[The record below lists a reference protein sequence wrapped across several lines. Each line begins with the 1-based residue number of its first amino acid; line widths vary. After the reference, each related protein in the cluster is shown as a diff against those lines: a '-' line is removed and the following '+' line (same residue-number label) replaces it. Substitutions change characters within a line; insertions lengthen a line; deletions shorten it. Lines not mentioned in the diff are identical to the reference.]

1 MLMDQASQEV
11 VRCTFVAEDISRKL
25 LISMFKLVQ
34 ERLSNGEQSLR
45 TLNKTNTQLEIID
58 VSNEDIKG
66 IKRGLKKHGVN
77 FAVVKESQENNYSLY
92 FQAKDVAQI
101 KKAIEVHMQSAIK
114 NLEQEPLEKK
124 LSNITIEKKSPNKT
138 KQREE
143 LTL

>member
-1 MLMDQASQEV
+1 MDQASQEV

-25 LISMFKLVQ
+25 LISMLKLVQ
-34 ERLSNGEQSLR
+34 EKLSNGEQSLR
-45 TLNKTNTQLEIID
+45 TLNKKNTQLEVID

-77 FAVVKESQENNYSLY
+77 FAVVKESQENNYSIY

-114 NLEQEPLEKK
+114 NLEQEPLEK
-124 LSNITIEKKSPNKT
+124 NY
-138 KQREE
+138 
-143 LTL
+143 LTLQLKRNLLIKQNKGRN

>member
-1 MLMDQASQEV
+1 MDQASQEV

-25 LISMFKLVQ
+25 LISMLKLVQ
-34 ERLSNGEQSLR
+34 EKLSNGEQSLR
-45 TLNKTNTQLEIID
+45 TLNKKNTQLEVID

-143 LTL
+143 LIL

>member
-25 LISMFKLVQ
+25 LISMLKLVQ
-34 ERLSNGEQSLR
+34 EKLSNGEQSLR
-45 TLNKTNTQLEIID
+45 TLNKKNTQLEVID

-143 LTL
+143 LIL

>member
-1 MLMDQASQEV
+1 M
-11 VRCTFVAEDISRKL
+11 
-25 LISMFKLVQ
+25 
-34 ERLSNGEQSLR
+34 
-45 TLNKTNTQLEIID
+45 
-58 VSNEDIKG
+58 
-66 IKRGLKKHGVN
+66 KKHGVN

-101 KKAIEVHMQSAIK
+101 KKAIEVHLQSAIK

-143 LTL
+143 LIL

>member
-1 MLMDQASQEV
+1 MDQASQEV

-25 LISMFKLVQ
+25 LISMLKLVQ
-34 ERLSNGEQSLR
+34 EKLSNGEQSLR
-45 TLNKTNTQLEIID
+45 TLNKKNTQLEVID

-77 FAVVKESQENNYSLY
+77 FAVVKESQENNYSIY

>member
-1 MLMDQASQEV
+1 MDQASQEV

-25 LISMFKLVQ
+25 LISMLKLVQ

-45 TLNKTNTQLEIID
+45 TLNKKNTQLEVID

>member
-1 MLMDQASQEV
+1 MDQASQEV

-25 LISMFKLVQ
+25 LISMLKLVQ
-34 ERLSNGEQSLR
+34 EKLSNGEQSLR
-45 TLNKTNTQLEIID
+45 RLNKKNTQLEVID

-101 KKAIEVHMQSAIK
+101 KKAIEVHLQSAIK

-143 LTL
+143 LIL

>member
-1 MLMDQASQEV
+1 MDQASQEV

-25 LISMFKLVQ
+25 LISMLKLVQ
-34 ERLSNGEQSLR
+34 EKLSNGEQSLR
-45 TLNKTNTQLEIID
+45 TLNKKNTQLEVID

-101 KKAIEVHMQSAIK
+101 KKAIEVHLQSAIK
-114 NLEQEPLEKK
+114 KLEQEPLEKK

-143 LTL
+143 LIL

>member
-1 MLMDQASQEV
+1 MDQASQEV
-11 VRCTFVAEDISRKL
+11 VRCTFVAEDISRNL
-25 LISMFKLVQ
+25 LISMLKLVQ
-34 ERLSNGEQSLR
+34 EKLSNGEQSLR
-45 TLNKTNTQLEIID
+45 TLNKKNTQLEVID

-143 LTL
+143 LIL

>member
-25 LISMFKLVQ
+25 LISMLKLVQ
-34 ERLSNGEQSLR
+34 EKLSNGEQSLR
-45 TLNKTNTQLEIID
+45 TLNKKNTQLEVID

-101 KKAIEVHMQSAIK
+101 KKAIEVHLQSAIK

-138 KQREE
+138 KQREV
-143 LTL
+143 LIL

>member
-1 MLMDQASQEV
+1 MDQASQEV

>member
-1 MLMDQASQEV
+1 MDQASQEV

-25 LISMFKLVQ
+25 LISMLKLVQ
-34 ERLSNGEQSLR
+34 EKLSNGEQSLR
-45 TLNKTNTQLEIID
+45 TLNKKNTQLEVID

-101 KKAIEVHMQSAIK
+101 KNAIEVHLQSAIK

-143 LTL
+143 LIL

>member
-25 LISMFKLVQ
+25 LISMLKLVQ
-34 ERLSNGEQSLR
+34 EKLSNGEQSLR
-45 TLNKTNTQLEIID
+45 TLNKKNTQLEVID

-77 FAVVKESQENNYSLY
+77 FAVVKESQENNYSIY

-101 KKAIEVHMQSAIK
+101 KKAIKVHMQSAIK

>member
-1 MLMDQASQEV
+1 MDQASQEV

-25 LISMFKLVQ
+25 LISMPKLVQ
-34 ERLSNGEQSLR
+34 EKLSNGEQSLR
-45 TLNKTNTQLEIID
+45 TLNKKNTQLEVID

-101 KKAIEVHMQSAIK
+101 KKAIEVHLQSAIK

-143 LTL
+143 LIL

>member
-1 MLMDQASQEV
+1 MDQASQEV

-25 LISMFKLVQ
+25 LISMLKLVQ
-34 ERLSNGEQSLR
+34 EKLSNGEQSLR
-45 TLNKTNTQLEIID
+45 TLNKKNTQLEVID

-77 FAVVKESQENNYSLY
+77 FAVVKESQENNYSIY

-101 KKAIEVHMQSAIK
+101 KKAIKVHMQSAIK

>member
-25 LISMFKLVQ
+25 LISMLKLVQ
-34 ERLSNGEQSLR
+34 EKLSNGEQSLR
-45 TLNKTNTQLEIID
+45 TLNKKNTQLEVID

-101 KKAIEVHMQSAIK
+101 KKAIEVHLQSAIK

-143 LTL
+143 LIL

>member
-1 MLMDQASQEV
+1 M
-11 VRCTFVAEDISRKL
+11 
-25 LISMFKLVQ
+25 
-34 ERLSNGEQSLR
+34 
-45 TLNKTNTQLEIID
+45 
-58 VSNEDIKG
+58 
-66 IKRGLKKHGVN
+66 N

-101 KKAIEVHMQSAIK
+101 KKAIEVHLQSAIK

-143 LTL
+143 LIL

>member
-1 MLMDQASQEV
+1 MDQASQEV

-25 LISMFKLVQ
+25 LISMLKLVQ
-34 ERLSNGEQSLR
+34 EKLSNGEQSLR
-45 TLNKTNTQLEIID
+45 TLNKKNTQLEVID

-101 KKAIEVHMQSAIK
+101 KKAIEVHLQSAIK

-143 LTL
+143 LIL

>member
-1 MLMDQASQEV
+1 MDQASQEV

-25 LISMFKLVQ
+25 LISMLKLVQ
-34 ERLSNGEQSLR
+34 EKLSNGEQSLR
-45 TLNKTNTQLEIID
+45 TLNKKNTQLEVID
-58 VSNEDIKG
+58 VSNDDIKG

-101 KKAIEVHMQSAIK
+101 KKAIEVHLQSAIK

-143 LTL
+143 LIL

>member
-25 LISMFKLVQ
+25 LISMLKLVQ
-34 ERLSNGEQSLR
+34 EKLSNGEQSLR
-45 TLNKTNTQLEIID
+45 TLNKKNTQLEVID

-77 FAVVKESQENNYSLY
+77 FAVVKESQENNYSIY